1 MFSPSISPLHL
12 GKSGQKPGQSFA
24 VLSWN
29 IHKQTLHDNFNTVI
43 QNLHHQHP
51 SDFLLLQEAKVAQHQ
66 HFSLTGYSYVTA
78 PNIQI
83 KHHIY
88 GVLTATAQTFL
99 HTRTHMTKAR
109 ESWWATRK
117 SALITSHLLHNGK
130 ILLLVNIH
138 AINFTTSRWFQQ
150 ELDRLHE
157 VLAGHQGPMIIAG
170 DFNTWNRARMKS
182 LQRFCSLL
190 DIQFVEIADTR
201 HAKKFMNY
209 QLDHILYR
217 DLQLQEAYAI
227 DTGSFS
233 DHNPLY
239 ARFA

>member
-1 MFSPSISPLHL
+1 MFTPSISPLHL
-12 GKSGQKPGQSFA
+12 GKSGQMPNRSFA
-24 VLSWN
+24 ILSWN
-29 IHKQTLHDNFNTVI
+29 IHKQTLHHNFNAII
-43 QNLHHQHP
+43 QTLHHQHP

-66 HFSLTGYSYVTA
+66 DFSLTGYSYVTA

-88 GVLTATAQTFL
+88 GVLTATAQRFL

-117 SALITSHLLHNGK
+117 SALITCHLLHDDK
-130 ILLLVNIH
+130 ILLLANIH
-138 AINFTTSRWFQQ
+138 AINFTTTHWFQQ

-157 VLAGHQGPMIIAG
+157 VLAGHHGPMIIAG
-170 DFNTWNRARMKS
+170 DFNTWNRSRMKS
-182 LQRFCSLL
+182 LQRFCRLL
-190 DIQFVEIADTR
+190 GIRFADIADTR
-201 HAKKFMNY
+201 HTTKFMNF

-217 DLQLQEAYAI
+217 DLELQEAYAI